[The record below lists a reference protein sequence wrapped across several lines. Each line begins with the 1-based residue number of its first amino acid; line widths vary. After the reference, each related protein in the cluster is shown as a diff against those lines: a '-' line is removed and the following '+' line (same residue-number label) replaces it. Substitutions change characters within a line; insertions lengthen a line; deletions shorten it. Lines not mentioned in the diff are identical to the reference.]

1 MKQEIKV
8 YALPTEKASRLHK
21 VNNKFVLWH
30 CDIIPTN
37 EDCINHHLYAT
48 TSETPKKGDYCIE
61 EISCGLFG
69 PYEEGDIV
77 LNPRKVVATD
87 DTDLLEIIVISDGKK
102 SITKTM
108 IKLISP
114 EFQQAWVREANKD
127 TPIVDAMTEMEYT
140 GGNDGVCGYVDNTVK
155 CLCGGD
161 GINKCYAKS
170 AIQPKLNPQG
180 YVTILPVKE
189 KIFTR
194 QEVIDILVS
203 VFLFSGSNNN
213 QGLLFV
219 KGNNYGEQAETIIK
233 ANENVEGTNKSMI
246 SIIANFK

>member
-21 VNNKFVLWH
+21 SENKLFITSTEETGSSDLYKSTP
-30 CDIIPTN
+30 C
-37 EDCINHHLYAT
+37 HLYAT
-48 TSETPKKGDYCIE
+48 TDETLK
-61 EISCGLFG
+61 
-69 PYEEGDIV
+69 EGDWAIRLFDLTLFQV
-77 LNPRKVVATD
+77 NSQSDHNHYDCKKVVAT
-87 DTDLLEIIVISDGKK
+87 TNKDLKVNNLPQ
-102 SITKTM
+102 
-108 IKLISP
+108 ISP

-127 TPIVDAMTEMEYT
+127 TPIVDAMMEMEYT

-189 KIFTR
+189 KMYTR
-194 QEVIDILVS
+194 EEVIDILVS
-203 VFLFSGSNNN
+203 AFLFSGSNNN
-213 QGLLFV
+213 QGLVFV

-233 ANENVEGTNKSMI
+233 ANEDAKGTNNSMI
-246 SIIANFK
+246 SIVANFK